1 MPATPDQIDQQR
13 RVIMQT
19 RADVAQLLILAGQ
32 IRARLNTFERLKLD
46 RADPQAFDGSGTN
59 AEAYAGAMAALSQFA
74 AMPESIFVAL
84 ELFAS

>member
-1 MPATPDQIDQQR
+1 MATPDQIDQQR

-19 RADVAQLLILAGQ
+19 RADVAQLLSLASN
-32 IRARLNTFERLKLD
+32 IRARLNTYGRLAMD
-46 RADPQAFDGSGTN
+46 NADPTAFEGTGTSID
-59 AEAYAGAMAALSQFA
+59 AYAGAIAALSQFA